1 MVGIFLKK
9 ISSGL
14 SAWWTWD
21 RQFFLFTGT
30 PCLPKSIR
38 LNKHYA
44 LSFLSDPGP
53 IIVCKRM
60 SEYAEYADW
69 SKQSMPGSV
78 VPLTMFSTLL
88 DTILAL
94 FSGWRSPVDLAIWK
108 EAQRRVAL
116 EEAWAL
122 QRRAMEREGQGG
134 EQESSQ
140 GGIEEEGEQRRQEG
154 LERLVPR
161 WLTLSLDRS
170 MKIGR
175 SLVCGNIEGTLSE
188 RRLKDIDRE
197 VLNQNRQTKS

>member
-14 SAWWTWD
+14 PAWGTWD

-69 SKQSMPGSV
+69 SKQSMP
-78 VPLTMFSTLL
+78 LL
-88 DTILAL
+88 DTMLAL

-175 SLVCGNIEGTLSE
+175 SLVFGNIEGTLSE

-197 VLNQNRQTKS
+197 ILNQTRQTIS

>member
-1 MVGIFLKK
+1 MLGIFLIE

-14 SAWWTWD
+14 PAWGTWD
-21 RQFFLFTGT
+21 RQFFLFIGT
-30 PCLPKSIR
+30 PCLPESIR
-38 LNKHYA
+38 LNKPYA
-44 LSFLSDPGP
+44 LSLLSDPGP
-53 IIVCKRM
+53 IIVCRRM
-60 SEYAEYADW
+60 SEYADW

-78 VPLTMFSTLL
+78 VPLAMFSTSV
-88 DTILAL
+88 DTMLAL

-108 EAQRRVAL
+108 EAVAL

-140 GGIEEEGEQRRQEG
+140 GGIEEGGEQRGQEG
-154 LERLVPR
+154 LVRLVPR
-161 WLTLSLDRS
+161 WLTLSLDRF
-170 MKIGR
+170 MKIGW
-175 SLVCGNIEGTLSE
+175 SLVCGNIEGTFFE